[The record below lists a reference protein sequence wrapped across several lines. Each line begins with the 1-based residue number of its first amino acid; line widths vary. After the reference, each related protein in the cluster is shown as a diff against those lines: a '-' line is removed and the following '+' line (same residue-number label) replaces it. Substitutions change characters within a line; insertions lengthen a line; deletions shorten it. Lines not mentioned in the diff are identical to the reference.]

1 MKQSIEN
8 QALERFL
15 FAFSL
20 MRKDHPPKPA
30 NPPTWHDF
38 CRQKLVFF
46 LYISVLLKN

>member
-20 MRKDHPPKPA
+20 MRKNYPQ
-30 NPPTWHDF
+30 PTRPTHLARF
-38 CRQKLVFF
+38 LQAKTRFF